1 MLRINSR
8 FYIGLVSVD
17 LLALLSLFT
26 GSWIIVAAVFVV
38 TNALYLSLFFM
49 TLRSLN
55 KVKRAYDEKVN
66 SDPNATLLTEKEA
79 DQFKK
84 MGSIEKNGKMYVNK
98 EFDLWRQAEKR
109 MKASEQLQSQ
119 MGKS

>member
-26 GSWIIVAAVFVV
+26 GSWIIVAVVFAVM
-38 TNALYLSLFFM
+38 NALYLGLFFV

-55 KVKRAYDEKVN
+55 KVKRAYDEKV
-66 SDPNATLLTEKEA
+66 SDDPNAMLLTEKEA

-84 MGSIEKNGKMYVNK
+84 MGSIEKNGKMYINK
-98 EFDLWRQAEKR
+98 EFDLWRQTEKK

-119 MGKS
+119 MEKS